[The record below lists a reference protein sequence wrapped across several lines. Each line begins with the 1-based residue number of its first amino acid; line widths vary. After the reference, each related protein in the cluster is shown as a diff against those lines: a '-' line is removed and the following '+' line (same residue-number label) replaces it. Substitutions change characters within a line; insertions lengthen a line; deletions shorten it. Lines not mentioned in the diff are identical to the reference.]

1 MEALR
6 GSCRGGYQRWLFLVL
21 LTMLV
26 LAFPS
31 LDVTADDNLCY
42 ECHADRD
49 LVKFEE
55 GQEVSLYVDQVAF
68 EKSVHGDLGCIGCH
82 VDLEDMEYEH
92 TAELERVNCG
102 MCHEE
107 THEIYKESVHARA
120 IRAGVTDSAR
130 CSDCHGTHYILPKE
144 NPGSLVYPMN
154 VEKTC
159 DRCHGDV
166 TFVEEHVG
174 IPDRVLPGLIYKNSV
189 HGRAVE
195 AGIEGA
201 ATCSDCHSSHNL
213 RPPLDPKSLISRQ
226 NVASTCGKCHQKAY
240 DDYFGSVHGVAAA
253 QGVSDSPVCTDCHG
267 IHSIRAPLD
276 PESSVAEQKI
286 SLTTCPQCHGAERL
300 TREYGLSTLKVK
312 SYLDS
317 YHGLA
322 KRGGDVVAANCASC
336 HGVHD
341 IRPSSDPNSM
351 IHKDNLVA
359 TCGKCH
365 PGASENFAQ
374 FPVHFTPS
382 IERGSPL
389 GDLIASYIRVFYL
402 ILIGLTVVFMYFH
415 GGVDFIKKWL
425 ASRKRAG
432 VKYYLRLTV
441 NERIQHA
448 LLAISF
454 IVLVVTGFALRYPD
468 AWWVSIFFGDE
479 PGSPMR
485 GLLHRIAGIVCVL
498 IGIYHVFYV
507 IFTRRGRDQL
517 KHLVPRP
524 QDAKDMVSLMKYD
537 FGLAEEAPK
546 FGRYS
551 YIEKIEYF
559 GAIWGTA
566 VMAVTGFVLWYD
578 EFFSL
583 LLPSW
588 GVNVARVIHFYE
600 AILASMT
607 ILVWHLYAVMF
618 DPEVYPM
625 NWSKITGYIP
635 EDVMKHHHPLE
646 WEEIEGMAVTEERPG
661 TEDEDRLLEEAEQ
674 SRKRVRERVEG
685 PWKLISD
692 IRPYSST
699 RFKTDEAKKILNR
712 K

>member
-1 MEALR
+1 MEALTR
-6 GSCRGGYQRWLFLVL
+6 TRRSNSLRTPLIVFATL
-21 LTMLV
+21 L
-26 LAFPS
+26 LATCPS
-31 LDVTADDNLCY
+31 LGAAAEDSLCY

-49 LVKFEE
+49 LTKFEE
-55 GQEVSLYVDQVAF
+55 GKEISLYVDQTAF
-68 EKSVHGDLGCIGCH
+68 ENSVHGDLGCTGCH
-82 VDLEDMEYEH
+82 VDVEDMEDEH
-92 TAELERVNCG
+92 AAELERVNCG

-107 THEIYKESVHARA
+107 TDEIYEESVHAQA

-144 NPGSLVYPMN
+144 NPGSFIYPMN

-166 TFVEEHVG
+166 AFVEEHVG
-174 IPDRVLPGLIYKNSV
+174 IPDKVLPGLIYKNSV

-201 ATCSDCHSSHNL
+201 ATCSDCHSGHNL
-213 RPPLDPKSLISRQ
+213 RSLLDPKSLISRQ
-226 NVASTCGKCHQKAY
+226 NVASTCGKCHHKAY
-240 DDYFGSVHGVAAA
+240 DEYFESVHGVAAA
-253 QGVSDSPVCTDCHG
+253 QGVSDSPTCTDCHG
-267 IHSIRAPLD
+267 IHSIRAAID

-341 IRPSSDPNSM
+341 IRPSGDPKSM
-351 IHKDNLVA
+351 IYKDNLVA

-365 PGASENFAQ
+365 PGASDNFAQ
-374 FPVHFTPS
+374 FPVHFTPT

-389 GDLIASYIRVFYL
+389 GDLIASYVRVFYL
-402 ILIGLTVVFMYFH
+402 ILIALTVIFMYFH
-415 GGVDFIKKWL
+415 GGVDFMKKWL

-432 VKYYLRLTV
+432 GKYYLRLTV

-448 LLAISF
+448 VLALSF
-454 IVLVVTGFALRYPD
+454 IVLVITGFALRYPD
-468 AWWVSIFFGDE
+468 AWWVGIFFGDE

-485 GLLHRIAGIVCVL
+485 GLLHRIAGIVCVVA
-498 IGIYHVFYV
+498 GIYHILYV
-507 IFTRRGRDQL
+507 LFTRRGHDQL

-524 QDAKDMVSLMKYD
+524 QDAKDMISLMKFD
-537 FGLAEEAPK
+537 LGLAKEAPK

-566 VMAVTGFVLWYD
+566 VMTVTGFVLWYNQ
-578 EFFSL
+578 FFSL

-607 ILVWHLYAVMF
+607 ILVWHLYSVMF

-625 NWSKITGYIP
+625 NWAKVTGYIP
-635 EDVMKHHHPLE
+635 EDQMKHHHSLE
-646 WEEIEGMAVTEERPG
+646 WEEIEGVAVTEDRPG
-661 TEDEDRLLEEAEQ
+661 SEEENRLLEQAEQ
-674 SRKRVRERVEG
+674 SRKTARERVEG
-685 PWKLISD
+685 PWKLTSEVK
-692 IRPYSST
+692 PYSST
-699 RFKTDEAKKILNR
+699 RFKTEEAKKIL
-712 K
+712 KKK